1 MNKHKIISVEDISVG
16 DLPLLDSLNEEY
28 PGCTFSVTPAIYYP
42 ESEEV
47 RRGIMVRLPNGELRK
62 LKHSLNREQP
72 QDAAITDPKVA
83 EDFETA
89 VMDELRSAIRKEMKS
104 IL

>member
-1 MNKHKIISVEDISVG
+1 MDFKIEDISVG

-42 ESEEV
+42 ESEEI

-62 LKHSLNREQP
+62 LKKSLNREQT
-72 QDAAITDPKVA
+72 QDAVINDAAAA
-83 EDFETA
+83 EEFETA
-89 VMDELRSAIRKEMKS
+89 VMNELRSAIRKEMKS